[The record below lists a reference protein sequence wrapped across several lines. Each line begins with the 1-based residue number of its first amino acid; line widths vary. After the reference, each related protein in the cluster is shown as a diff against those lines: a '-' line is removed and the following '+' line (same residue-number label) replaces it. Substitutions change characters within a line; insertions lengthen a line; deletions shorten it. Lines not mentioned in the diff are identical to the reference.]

1 MPRHLDVETVRCA
14 VSSRRHGCQGRPRRP
29 FARLLPGLRRLALCA
44 SLWALAGCGPAVAVA
59 DPQPATP
66 NPAVPAHS
74 PTVPASPSPLPTTTP
89 LPVSEAAP
97 TASAPPPV
105 SEATPTSTVLPS
117 PSPLPEIELLF
128 TGDIN
133 PGRCV
138 YTKAKAA
145 EDMAL
150 PYRPL
155 GDLLQGADLLI
166 GSLDGTLSDHNP
178 PNPCAEFHRNL
189 LGPAEMVEGLAW
201 AGYDVMAVA
210 TNHAKDCGL
219 VRGCVNQSLF
229 DTLANLRAA
238 GIAPVG
244 TGANLDE
251 ALAPVIV
258 TIDGVRF
265 AFLAMTAIN
274 HEIWA
279 TEAEPGAAPFKLD
292 LMLEAVRRARTAADV
307 VVVLPHWGR
316 EFSNALTY
324 QQVDAA
330 ARLVE
335 AGATLVVGNH
345 PHRVQAV
352 ETFPNGAV
360 AAYALG
366 NFVFDMTWSDGT
378 LFTIQG
384 IMLRARFRGSEL
396 VAVEPLPIRIHD
408 DFQPHLADPADAEM
422 ILAEIEASLATAPR
436 R

>member
-1 MPRHLDVETVRCA
+1 MPPT
-14 VSSRRHGCQGRPRRP
+14 SSRRQRPRTQGRPRRP
-29 FARLLPGLRRLALCA
+29 FSRLVLAALPRLALAA
-44 SLWALAGCGPAVAVA
+44 SLWAVPACGPAVAVA

-66 NPAVPAHS
+66 SLAAPA
-74 PTVPASPSPLPTTTP
+74 ASEAPPSPLPTTTP
-89 LPVSEAAP
+89 VPAP
-97 TASAPPPV
+97 SATASPPI
-105 SEATPTSTVLPS
+105 SEATTTATVPPS
-117 PSPLPEIELLF
+117 ATPLPEIELLF

-138 YTKAKAA
+138 YTKAQAA
-145 EDMAL
+145 GDMAL

-155 GDLLQGADLLI
+155 GSILRGADLLI
-166 GSLDGTLSDHNP
+166 GSLDGTLSDQNP

-189 LGPAEMVEGLAW
+189 LGPAAMVDGMAW

-219 VRGCVNQSLF
+219 VRGCVNESLL
-229 DTLANLRAA
+229 DTRANLLAA

-251 ALAPVIV
+251 ALAPVV
-258 TIDGVRF
+258 LTVEGVRF
-265 AFLAMTAIN
+265 AFLAVTAIN

-279 TEAEPGAAPFKLD
+279 TETEPGAAPFKLD
-292 LMLEAVRRARTAADV
+292 LMLEAVRRARAAADV
-307 VVVLPHWGR
+307 VIVLPHWGR

-396 VAVEPLPIRIHD
+396 LGVETLPIRIHD
-408 DFQPHLADPADAEM
+408 DFQPHLADPADVEM
-422 ILAEIEASLATAPR
+422 IMAEIEASLDTAPR